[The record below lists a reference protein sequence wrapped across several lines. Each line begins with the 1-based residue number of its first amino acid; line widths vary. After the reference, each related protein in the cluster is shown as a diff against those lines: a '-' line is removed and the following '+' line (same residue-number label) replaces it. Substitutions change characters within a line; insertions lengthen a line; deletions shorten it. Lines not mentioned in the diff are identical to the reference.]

1 MKITEVLERVDSLYP
16 NPYTAEEKVRW
27 CYDVSCGI
35 RDNILKLYNTRE
47 QVIKSEGEQILLPV
61 GVKFWDVDSVFINGK
76 KVKKV
81 DARSFSGH
89 GLKVGDVVRVVYK
102 TLPDPFSVVD
112 GVVDEA
118 CMTEV
123 DAPYDGLYVDYVCAQ
138 VAFYQDDLDDYN
150 KFITMY
156 NEKLHD
162 FAVKYRQTAPII
174 DGRGYKNLW
183 A

>member
-1 MKITEVLERVDSLYP
+1 MKISEVLQQADSLYP
-16 NPYTAEEKVRW
+16 NPYTTEEKVRW

-35 RDNILKLYNTRE
+35 RDNILKLYGERE
-47 QVIKSEGEQILLPV
+47 QVIQNGEEQILLPE
-61 GVKFWDVDSVFINGK
+61 GVRFWDVDSVFINGK

-81 DARSFSGH
+81 DARSFSGR
-89 GLKVGDVVRVVYK
+89 GLKAGDVVRVVYK
-102 TLPDPFSVVD
+102 TLPDPFVVTD
-112 GVVDEA
+112 GVVDET

-123 DAPYDGLYVDYVCAQ
+123 DAPYDGLYIDYVCAQ
-138 VAFYQDDLDDYN
+138 IAFYQDDLSDHS

-162 FAVKYRQTAPII
+162 FAVKYRRTAPVI
-174 DGRGYKNLW
+174 DGRGYQNLW